1 MNHYRFIHLLTISL
15 LMLISSSCTNNTEV
29 LEDEDPNAMTLI
41 SITHFAN
48 EQMEWANVEKHIFQE
63 SIKTTGTIEVD
74 PRSLAS
80 IYSSVSGK
88 INEILVHINEP
99 VKKGQK
105 LCIVESIEFIQIQ
118 KEYLESRAL
127 LKSKTTDYER
137 TKSLFEKNIA
147 SQKDFVQIES
157 QYRVL
162 KATTQALKA
171 QLDLLNVDYNRLENN
186 ELSNYLVITAPIGGY
201 ISNLEINM
209 GQFINSETQLMSIV
223 DVKGAQLLFP
233 VYSQYLDQIEE
244 GQKIYFY
251 ASESPDNK
259 HVSKITSI
267 GKLMQGQLQAA
278 QCLAKLNVDDQNTLL
293 PGMRVQV
300 EILAN
305 EVEALA
311 VPNEAIISSDHKH
324 YVLVRKGE
332 QEGYYQL
339 QKLRIELGITSAD
352 YTEII
357 GLETGEVLAKGSYYF
372 NIEE

>member
-1 MNHYRFIHLLTISL
+1 MST
-15 LMLISSSCTNNTEV
+15 
-29 LEDEDPNAMTLI
+29 A
-41 SITHFAN
+41 HFDN
-48 EQMEWANVEKHIFQE
+48 EQMSWALVEKHIFQE
-63 SIKTTGTIEVD
+63 TIKTTGTIEVD
-74 PRSLAS
+74 PRYLAS

-88 INEILVHINEP
+88 MNEILVHINEP

-105 LCIVESIEFIQIQ
+105 LCIVESIEFIEIQ
-118 KEYLESRAL
+118 KEYLESKAL
-127 LKSKTTDYER
+127 LTSKTADYER
-137 TKSLFEKNIA
+137 TKSLFEKNIT

-162 KATTQALKA
+162 MAKNQALKA
-171 QLDLLNVDYNRLENN
+171 QLNLLDVDFNRLENN
-186 ELSNYLVITAPIGGY
+186 ELSNFLVIKAPIGGY

-209 GQFINSETQLMSIV
+209 GQFINSETLLLSIV
-223 DVKGAQLLFP
+223 DVKGAQLQFP

-251 ASESPDNK
+251 TSERPDHK
-259 HVSKITSI
+259 YVSSISSI

-278 QCLAKLNVDDQNTLL
+278 LCLAKLNVEDQNSLL

-305 EVEALA
+305 EVEAMA
-311 VPNEAIISSDHKH
+311 VPHEAIITSDHKH

-332 QEGYYQL
+332 QEAYHQL
-339 QKLRIELGITSAD
+339 QKVRVELGRTSAD

-357 GLETGEVLAKGSYYF
+357 GLDTGEVLARGSYYF
-372 NIEE
+372 NIE